1 MSLSL
6 KQKQYLIQN
15 YPLMDNKILAEE
27 LNISIGN
34 LTRKASAWGVKKIS
48 PYDVVDGKK
57 LCSTCKKMI
66 SIEKFYVD
74 KQNRSGYRYE
84 CMDCYNLKHRSTEKF
99 KIEKIIKE
107 THEEIE
113 KKEKPKTKANN
124 RNSYGIEGTRP
135 RINKKPRNDVI
146 IINGVLGKKC
156 NRCKKWKPLDG
167 YAKDKKGIA
176 QKRATCK
183 ECYKILNKKRAIG

>member
-1 MSLSL
+1 MRLSM
-6 KQKQYLIQN
+6 KQKQYLIEN
-15 YPLMDNKILAEE
+15 YPLMDNEILAKE

-34 LTRKASAWGVKKIS
+34 LRRKASAWGVRKIS
-48 PYDVVDGKK
+48 AYDVIDEKK
-57 LCSTCKKMI
+57 LCSTCKRMRKI
-66 SIEKFYVD
+66 DKFYVD

-84 CMDCYNLKHRSTEKF
+84 CIDCYGLKHRLTETF
-99 KIEKIIKE
+99 KIEEHIEKEIKE
-107 THEEIE
+107 KI
-113 KKEKPKTKANN
+113 EKPKSKANN
-124 RNSYGIEGTRP
+124 RNLYGIEGTRP
-135 RINKKPRNDVI
+135 RINKKPRNDVVI
-146 IINGVLGKKC
+146 VNGVLGKKC